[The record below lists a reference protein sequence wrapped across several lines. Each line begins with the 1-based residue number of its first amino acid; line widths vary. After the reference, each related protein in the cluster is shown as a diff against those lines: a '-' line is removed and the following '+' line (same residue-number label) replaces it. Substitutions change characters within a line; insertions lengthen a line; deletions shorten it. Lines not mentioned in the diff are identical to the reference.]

1 MPRSARPEFGT
12 SVLSFRD
19 PECPPGATT
28 AQLGQRTRSISGV
41 DEGDVTDSGPAEGWE
56 SRRVRRVAARA
67 AGASGE
73 IRTGSWRTPLWYRI
87 VFPAIGLYFLYAT
100 VDFFDGGTDLG
111 FTALSAVLGLAFTVG
126 PFVPVVR
133 LEEHTVYARGLV
145 FHRVLALRDIVD
157 VRPGYSGLSI
167 ETEDGSVF
175 EATGVGEK
183 WNIARW
189 MGRRTAADSVADL
202 ILDAAAVAQQG
213 QGPDAGTQAADSAPA
228 VSRHRSRSASSDF
241 KNHGRGLV
249 WLNRVVQAISS
260 LAVGGFLIQ
269 TVRGVDMPTWVVLLV
284 GLSVLVSVGTQLLVM
299 RASSSTQEAES
310 SA

>member
-1 MPRSARPEFGT
+1 MAK
-12 SVLSFRD
+12 
-19 PECPPGATT
+19 T

-41 DEGDVTDSGPAEGWE
+41 DESGVTNSGPVKGWE

-87 VFPAIGLYFLYAT
+87 VFPAIGLFFLYAT

-111 FTALSAVLGLAFTVG
+111 FTALSAVLGLSFTVG

-189 MGRRTAADSVADL
+189 MGRRTAADSVAEL

-213 QGPDAGTQAADSAPA
+213 QGPGAGTRVADSALA
-228 VSRHRSRSASSDF
+228 VSTDRARSASSDSS
-241 KNHGRGLV
+241 KNHARGLV

-269 TVRGVDMPTWVVLLV
+269 TVRGVDIPSWVVLLV

-299 RASSSTQEAES
+299 RASSYTQGPGS

>member
-1 MPRSARPEFGT
+1 MAK
-12 SVLSFRD
+12 
-19 PECPPGATT
+19 T

-41 DEGDVTDSGPAEGWE
+41 DESGVTNSGSVKGWE

-67 AGASGE
+67 AGASGD

-111 FTALSAVLGLAFTVG
+111 FTALSAVLGLSFTVG

-213 QGPDAGTQAADSAPA
+213 PDAGTQAADSAPA
-228 VSRHRSRSASSDF
+228 VSTHRSRSASSDSS
-241 KNHGRGLV
+241 KNHARRLV

-269 TVRGVDMPTWVVLLV
+269 TVRGVDIPSWVVLLV

-299 RASSSTQEAES
+299 RASSYTQGPGS